1 MNKTIFIGAAMLPIA
16 LSLAA
21 CSGEPPKDGTTAPKH
36 PAYLYIVN
44 DVSSSA
50 RVQADDAFGKA
61 VRARAAQ
68 AVKQLKPGDRVQL
81 VNAGS
86 LQADRL
92 VAYPLIKTGY
102 GLSLAKAGQQLAQQ
116 MDEVATSARASG
128 GDDATNIIATLSN
141 LRPDCASGRSEIKIT
156 SDGLEQSH
164 AYSAVAAI
172 NAGKPIVLPP
182 PSSGTSLKGC
192 KIEFIGFAMV
202 VDSAGT
208 AALLP
213 EVHLIAL
220 RKGWEIWLI
229 RAGVAPSDMTFTSL
243 L

>member
-21 CSGEPPKDGTTAPKH
+21 CSGEPPQDGTAAPKH

-61 VRARAAQ
+61 VRARAVQ
-68 AVKQLKPGDRVQL
+68 AVTQLKPGDRVQL

-102 GLSLAKAGQQLAQQ
+102 RLSLAKAGQQLAQQ

-141 LRPDCASGRSEIKIT
+141 LHPDCASGRSEIKIA

-172 NAGKPIVLPP
+172 NAGKPVELPP
-182 PSSGTSLKGC
+182 PSGAYLKGC
-192 KIEFIGFAMV
+192 KIEFIGFSMV

-213 EVHLIAL
+213 EAQL
-220 RKGWEIWLI
+220 RSLRDGWTKWLTA
-229 RAGVAPSDMTFTSL
+229 AGVAPEDMVFTSL